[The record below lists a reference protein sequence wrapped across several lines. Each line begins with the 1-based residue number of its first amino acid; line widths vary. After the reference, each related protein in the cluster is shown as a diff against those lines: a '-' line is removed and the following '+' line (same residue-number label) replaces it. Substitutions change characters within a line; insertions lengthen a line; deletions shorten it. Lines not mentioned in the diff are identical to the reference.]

1 MASTDTSRPVPSPV
15 PSPDTDRP
23 LRADA
28 RRNRERV
35 IEAAAEVFAEHGAD
49 AQMDDVAKRA
59 GCGMG
64 TVYRHFKDKDAL
76 AGELVRRHFE
86 HLAVRAEH
94 WVATESPRDPWG
106 AFEGFVREA
115 ADGMARDVAQQRMIW
130 TVSPEG
136 FAVAASTRD
145 RLVEHGA
152 RLIAAA
158 QDAGE
163 LRADF
168 TIADMPTVMCALG
181 SAMQVIDP
189 ETGTPRDWRRL
200 LDFVLDGVRAR

>member
-1 MASTDTSRPVPSPV
+1 MARTETSRLEPSQDAV
-15 PSPDTDRP
+15 ERP

-35 IEAAAEVFAEHGAD
+35 IEAAAEVFAEHGAG

-59 GCGMG
+59 GLGMG

-86 HLAVRAEH
+86 LLAQRAQH
-94 WVATESPRDPWG
+94 WRETVSPDDPWG

-115 ADGMARDVAQQRMIW
+115 TERMAGDVAQQRMIW
-130 TVSPEG
+130 TISPEG

-145 RLVEHGA
+145 RLAEHGQA
-152 RLIAAA
+152 LIAAA
-158 QDAGE
+158 QDAGQM
-163 LRADF
+163 RADF
-168 TIADMPTVMCALG
+168 SVADMPTLMCALG
-181 SAMQVIDP
+181 SAMQVVDP
-189 ETGTPRDWRRL
+189 ETGAPRDWQRL
-200 LDFVLDGVRAR
+200 LDFVLDGIRRH